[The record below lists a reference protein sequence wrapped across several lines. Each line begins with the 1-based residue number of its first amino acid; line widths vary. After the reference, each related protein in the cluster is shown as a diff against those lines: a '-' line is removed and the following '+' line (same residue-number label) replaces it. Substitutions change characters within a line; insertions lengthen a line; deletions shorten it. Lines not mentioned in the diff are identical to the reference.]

1 VIIKTTGKNFIFI
14 SIFLSTLALLNFS
27 YANSL
32 AITSSLSTNNLYND
46 SDFDNDG
53 LTDQQEELLGTERY
67 LADTDGDGI
76 NDGVE
81 VGNNLSEP
89 NDHDNDKRIDALDS
103 DDDNDGLPTLF
114 ETQQD
119 SDHDGIPNYLDKDSD
134 NDGVSDGEEAGMT
147 LIDSDHDGIDDLVDI
162 DITGNTDK
170 NGDGIN
176 DSFQFP
182 DQNKNGIPDFID
194 SSTQYAKV
202 KTPSNNILA
211 ALAQN
216 DAIIDPLNN
225 EITTTKANLVETQDQ
240 DHDGIPDYIEI
251 KIGTNPRDR
260 DSDHDLVPDAI
271 EIGPIPEYPQDTD
284 HDGIIDALDED
295 DDNDTIL
302 TRDED
307 PNRDGTPV
315 NDDIDNDGVPN
326 YQDANDDGDMIITK
340 DEGSTLDTDG
350 DGVLDYLD
358 KDDGVDR
365 SIKPGK
371 SQVKL

>member
-1 VIIKTTGKNFIFI
+1 VIIKTTSKSFIFI
-14 SIFLSTLALLNFS
+14 SIFLSTLTLLNFS

-32 AITSSLSTNNLYND
+32 AITSSLSTNSYNS

-76 NDGVE
+76 DDGVE

-103 DDDNDGLPTLF
+103 DDDNDGLPTIF

-134 NDGVSDGEEAGMT
+134 NDGVSDSEEAGMA
-147 LIDSDHDGIDDLVDI
+147 LIDSDHDGIDDLVDA
-162 DITGNTDK
+162 DITGDADK

-176 DSFQFP
+176 DTFQFP

-202 KTPSNNILA
+202 KTPSDNILA

-216 DAIIDPLNN
+216 DATIEPLNN
-225 EITTTKANLVETQDQ
+225 EAITKTNLAETQDQ

-251 KIGTNPRDR
+251 KIGTNPQDR

-271 EIGPIPEYPQDTD
+271 EIGLIPEYPQDTD

-326 YQDANDDGDMIITK
+326 YQDANDDGDMTITR

-365 SIKPGK
+365 SIKPEK
-371 SQVKL
+371 SQAKL